1 MAARATIS
9 PIVITILSATV
20 HYAFYKLVIFFIHMV
35 MNTIYFIL
43 NYLFSSI
50 SSTLSFTKMQLLKQ
64 QADSSLPR
72 NKDLSVLQNLPELQ
86 ELTNLPDRP
95 NMTDI
100 MPNRTE
106 DASDN

>member
-1 MAARATIS
+1 
-9 PIVITILSATV
+9 
-20 HYAFYKLVIFFIHMV
+20 
-35 MNTIYFIL
+35 
-43 NYLFSSI
+43 
-50 SSTLSFTKMQLLKQ
+50 MQLLKQ